1 VHRPRL
7 VYFAV
12 CSLASLALSAVVGAM
27 AIHASASPGWPDTST
42 VAGAGA
48 SVLVLACVL
57 FLYRG
62 VEAQAGLL
70 KRQLESEHALAQRH
84 QELFENASDMVYTLD
99 LDGRVTSMNKAGEA
113 MTGLALSTSP
123 RLSFFDVVAPS
134 ARESAE
140 RLHLALVR
148 DGAPFRGEV
157 ELRSARGTRLV
168 ADVAERL
175 VRRDGRPVAV
185 QGIARDVT
193 THKRAEI
200 EMRNAREAAESAN
213 RAKSQFLANMS
224 HEIRTPMNGIVG
236 MTDLTLDTELTTEQR
251 EYLQTVKSCADALLR
266 LIDDVLDFSK
276 IEAGKMSLDPVEFP
290 VRQTLED
297 IRKMFGL
304 RAAEKGL
311 SLAFAV
317 AAEVPDR
324 LVGDPGRLRQVLL
337 NLVGNALKFTSTGGV
352 SLDVDRLASGADGA
366 DIRFAVSDTGIG
378 IPLEQQ
384 RLIFDP
390 FTQADGG
397 TTRRFGGTGLGLT
410 ISSRLVHM
418 MGGTLSVESAPGKG
432 SRFFFSARFAVAE
445 AARPRPGG
453 AATPV
458 APALTASGGQGL
470 RVLLAED
477 NPVNQ
482 RLTERLL
489 QKRGHTVIMANDGQ
503 QAVDAVSRD
512 AFDLILM
519 DVQMPQLN
527 GFEATAAIR
536 TMERESGRR
545 TPIVAITAH
554 AMAGDRERC
563 LEAGMDAYISKPV
576 RAYELYAALETL
588 ARRRPTASASTD
600 APAARIPA

>member
-1 VHRPRL
+1 
-7 VYFAV
+7 
-12 CSLASLALSAVVGAM
+12 M
-27 AIHASASPGWPDTST
+27 AIRAVASAGRLDMTT

-48 SVLVLACVL
+48 AVLVLACVL

-62 VEAQAGLL
+62 VEAQAALL
-70 KRQLESEHALAQRH
+70 KRQLESEHALAERYH
-84 QELFENASDMVYTLD
+84 ELFENASDMVYTLD

-113 MTGLALSTSP
+113 MTGLALSAGP
-123 RLSFFDVVAPS
+123 RLSFFDLVVPS
-134 ARESAE
+134 AREAAE
-140 RLHLALVR
+140 RLHLDLVR
-148 DGAPFRGEV
+148 AGVPFREEL

-168 ADVAERL
+168 AEVAERL

-185 QGIARDVT
+185 HGIARDVT
-193 THKRAEI
+193 MHKGAEI
-200 EMRNAREAAESAN
+200 EMRNAREAAEAAN

-236 MTDLTLDTELTTEQR
+236 MTDLALDTELTAEQR
-251 EYLQTVKSCADALLR
+251 DYLQTVKSCADALLR

-276 IEAGKMSLDPVEFP
+276 IEAGKLSLDPVEFP
-290 VRQTLED
+290 LRQTLED

-311 SLAFAV
+311 SLVFTV
-317 AAEVPDR
+317 AADVPDR

-337 NLVGNALKFTSTGGV
+337 NLVGNALKFTPAGSV
-352 SLDVDRLASGADGA
+352 SLDVDLLSSGADGA
-366 DIRFAVSDTGIG
+366 EIRFAVGDTGIG
-378 IPLEQQ
+378 IPLEKRQ
-384 RLIFDP
+384 LIFEP
-390 FTQADGG
+390 FTQADGA

-410 ISSRLVHM
+410 ISSRLVQL
-418 MGGTLSVESAPGKG
+418 MGGTLSVESEPGKG
-432 SRFFFSARFAVAE
+432 SRFSFGARVAVA
-445 AARPRPGG
+445 
-453 AATPV
+453 
-458 APALTASGGQGL
+458 APARAKPAAVPAAPTLAASGGQGR

-503 QAVDAVSRD
+503 QAVEAVSRD
-512 AFDLILM
+512 DFDLILM

-527 GFEATAAIR
+527 GFEATQAIR
-536 TMERESGRR
+536 AMERETGRR

-588 ARRRPTASASTD
+588 ARRRPAASVPTAAT
-600 APAARIPA
+600 ATRIPA